1 MIFTILITIVFISEI
16 IITIAIINGLIKL
29 DKAIL
34 DLNNTV
40 ELAKPGVKDISEL
53 VHKISEQM
61 VELTEDSVADFK
73 DTQEKFALKQ
83 LTKLLGALLLW
94 KFNSKLINRIRKSK
108 ITKLLGKGLSLLE
121 IVV

>member
-16 IITIAIINGLIKL
+16 IITIAVINGLIKL

-40 ELAKPGVKDISEL
+40 DLAKSGVKDISEL
-53 VHKISEQM
+53 VRKISEQM
-61 VELTEDSVADFK
+61 VELTEDSIEDFK
-73 DTQEKFALKQ
+73 DNQEKFALKQ